1 MEVIMVVTATQFKA
15 NIGHYLDTVTNNDVY
30 ISKNGK
36 MVAKLSDPMNDK
48 MSILNALAGIIP
60 NENIDLEEIKMERIM
75 RKLVRKGEP
84 LPDFLKS
91 DELAVK
97 VYKELY
103 SDQ

>member
-1 MEVIMVVTATQFKA
+1 MVVTATQFKA

>member
-1 MEVIMVVTATQFKA
+1 MVVTATQFKT
-15 NIGHYLDTVTNNDVY
+15 NIGHYLDTVSKNDVY

-60 NENIDLEEIKMERIM
+60 DDNINLEEIKMERIM
-75 RKLVRKGEP
+75 RRAFPKGDP
-84 LPDFLKS
+84 LPEFMQS

-97 VYKELY
+97 IHREIN
-103 SDQ
+103 SN